1 MKFIVYE
8 KKTLKVLHILD
19 KEPINVSST
28 LAVARTE
35 TIPQGDILTVTN
47 IQPKTEKYTVKEP
60 KVITVKNEETGE
72 EYEET
77 QYVEI
82 EKEREYFTCDIIGT
96 VDEKKII
103 YGKIIKLKNWFNNNY
118 RMYNE
123 MLTRRASLG
132 IEKGCIDKVRK
143 KTYYTLNDLYI
154 EAEIVVE
161 EINQLEA
168 QLK

>member
-1 MKFIVYE
+1 MKYIIYE

-19 KEPINVSST
+19 KEPISITDN
-28 LAVARTE
+28 LAVARCE
-35 TIPQGDILTVTN
+35 TVPQGDYLTVTN

-60 KVITVKNEETGE
+60 KIVLVKDEVSGE

-77 QYVEI
+77 QHIEV
-82 EKEREYFTCDIIGT
+82 EKEREYYTCDIIGT
-96 VDEKKII
+96 VDEKKVIRN
-103 YGKIIKLKNWFNNNY
+103 KISKLKDWFNNNY

-123 MLTRRASLG
+123 MLTRRASLS
-132 IEKGCIDKVRK
+132 IEKGCIDRVRN
-143 KTYYTLNDLYI
+143 KTYYSLNDLYL

-161 EINQLEA
+161 EINELEN